1 MWNSVGPN
9 RRAPPPRDLVNK
21 RNAGRTAW
29 KPVQWTRLL
38 RTFRALAKQASD
50 SSLGALRASA
60 QKTQVALSAAVD
72 RLAQDLYELEGHF
85 VFELVQNADDN
96 KYSEDVQPELFM
108 SLQTDGSGSY
118 FMTKNNELGLK
129 ESDVMA
135 MCDINASSKSSGCI
149 GKKGIGWKST
159 FAVSQCPHVLS
170 GDFTFKFDVGGALG
184 KLAYVTPTWL
194 EDSELEKLPKPVQD
208 AHQSAGT
215 VIYLPLRTGSDSIA
229 EAFDRLCQHHVTL
242 LLLKQLRRIQ
252 LEYPGGNIVCLERL
266 ERAGLV
272 QSISMLGSREP
283 AESQE
288 EKEAKMFQYMV
299 HPFQV
304 QGVDPG
310 GPVVMR
316 LVFPIAD
323 CPPRMSVHVGLP
335 VRCVGFHFAVD
346 APFDL
351 VASRADLHE
360 GSTVNQILCNAI
372 PQAFGDFLAGPGHD
386 VSCQAMRF
394 VGCEAAPRPIWQHV
408 RTKLVDSLLHVAC
421 IRTEEGAVAKPEEC
435 FERPQHP
442 LRVAASQLI
451 PAKLLQLSCG
461 RSFASSSSVATVGVG
476 AGVLEVFSL
485 EHWIKVLRYRGSS
498 WPCGLVG
505 SAAQTED
512 PCEFFV
518 PFCTWLDM
526 ELREAEQPS
535 QLLAQV
541 WDVDLLPAFRSRTP
555 LRISDGPIFSRP
567 CVKIRADWQGF
578 LSEVGLLKFVEPRV
592 RLALQNATPHLMESL
607 TMGMPSRPELA
618 ALCISWHLTSFNGL
632 GVTAEPTP
640 MKALLASLACLKE
653 TFLSDELPDGS
664 RLGLDLPLPLP
675 KADPE
680 ARQAWW
686 RELGTWLWLPGLQ
699 MSSNARLSLRR
710 PQKLQSSSYLGFTC
724 ADESRPLDTAVV
736 QDIFSQKT
744 WGEDALGWEA
754 FLHAIG
760 VQNFQPAEA
769 EHTQDLA
776 SRLGAS
782 LCTQEWWSGLL
793 KRGLRAQAYV
803 SRRCRGADDAESH
816 WLRTL
821 PIAVQVDAPK
831 GQGPMKDRKVLR
843 KIHLQDF
850 FLHDVYGR
858 LGGQYLHY
866 VRLPGSGSTRQPA
879 EDELVRRCLQ
889 CLGVQVELSAAGLL
903 RSLRLLK
910 DEGRCQN
917 IEVYADIYKEVAS
930 GFGSIAEGGLSR
942 NLREALSEL
951 VFVPLQ
957 FRHLDECTWEEDG
970 EIQWLT
976 QVPSLQAHYL
986 RYGPSVRHYFLDV
999 LGMPETHPGFSPG
1012 SLLTALRN
1020 LVKHVEDALSSPT
1033 LSESLQQ
1040 TPTTA
1045 RGLLESMTN
1054 LASKVY
1060 SSLAKACRTSSVTW
1074 HADVRRAFS
1083 QERLLL
1089 LPPLELPDL
1098 TTPLRREGAHA
1109 QGRSNMSRQDQ
1120 QRTRSSSGTSSL
1132 PAPDASRRHRP
1143 KRLYTKES
1151 WWEVEDELKETKA
1164 TNLNLSS
1171 LYGGIH
1177 DAEFLF
1183 LRVIGI
1189 RRLASRGDVVQRLR
1203 ESMSSTGPLSNWTE
1217 GIDISDLEELENI
1230 QTSSYFRPADWRA
1243 PGEEDDGADD
1253 SGQEAPTERASAS
1266 FRPPQ
1271 TTGSAHPPAWRSPEA
1286 ARDAEDRANAALR
1299 ADAARREAEETAA
1312 RAKAKAKAKAAATTA
1327 ESRGR
1332 VPIRVEGINT
1342 SLCDVMQRKP
1352 GSVAVGAGGAAQALE
1367 LFLGDFSFSP
1377 RRAALRQRFSWQRF
1391 REAHTEASQGAP
1403 QSTALGAGDSPAGVP
1418 VPPAESPRHFGWHL
1432 EFDPSMLAKRKTE
1445 ESAFLQACEQNAQQR
1460 QSEPTLEAKLS
1471 GSAESLQAQENQ
1483 DLPHL
1488 SAADGHEDADA
1499 LQLRLAALRAA
1510 AQCRKT
1516 EVEDL
1521 RRERQGVEETTQRY
1535 LRILQGHPRG
1545 CAAPST
1551 EALHRHPGKAHLQ
1564 GFPEQRVS
1572 ETAWL
1577 CRECGQ
1583 HSVNHRERFKAG
1595 RPSLVYTSSALFVSR
1610 AAFAQACRIL

>member
-1 MWNSVGPN
+1 MV
-9 RRAPPPRDLVNK
+9 LF
-21 RNAGRTAW
+21 
-29 KPVQWTRLL
+29 LL
-38 RTFRALAKQASD
+38 PTVMRASD
-50 SSLGALRASA
+50 SSLGALQASA

-96 KYSEDVQPELFM
+96 KYSEDVHPELSM

-118 FMTKNNELGLK
+118 FMTKNNELGLR

-170 GDFTFKFDVGGALG
+170 GDFTFKFDVGGPLG

-194 EDSELEKLPKPVQD
+194 QDFELEKLPKPVQD
-208 AHQSAGT
+208 AHKSGGT

-242 LLLKQLRRIQ
+242 LFLKQLRHIQ
-252 LEYPGGNIVCLERL
+252 LEYPGGNTVCLERL

-272 QSISMLGSREP
+272 QSISVLGSREP

-288 EKEAKMFQYMV
+288 EKEAKVFQYMV
-299 HPFQV
+299 HPFEV
-304 QGVDPG
+304 EGVDPG
-310 GPVVMR
+310 GPVVLR
-316 LVFPIAD
+316 LVFPTAD

-372 PQAFGDFLAGPGHD
+372 PQAFGDFLAGPGRD

-408 RTKLVDSLLHVAC
+408 RTKLVDSLLRVAC
-421 IRTEEGAVAKPEEC
+421 IRTEQGAVAKPEEC

-442 LRVAASQLI
+442 LRLAASQLI

-461 RSFASSSSVATVGVG
+461 RSFASSSSAATVGAG

-485 EHWIKVLRYRGSS
+485 EHWIKVLKYRGSS
-498 WPCGLVG
+498 WPGGLVG

-526 ELREAEQPS
+526 ELREAGQPS

-653 TFLSDELPDGS
+653 TFLSDELPEGS

-699 MSSNARLSLRR
+699 MTSNARLSLRR

-724 ADESRPLDTAVV
+724 ADESRPLDAAVV

-754 FLHAIG
+754 FLQAIG

-769 EHTQDLA
+769 EHTNDLA

-782 LCTQEWWSGLL
+782 LCAQEWWSGLL

-803 SRRCRGADDAESH
+803 SRRCRGADDAELY

-831 GQGPMKDRKVLR
+831 GQGPLKDHKMLR

-866 VRLPGSGSTRQPA
+866 VRLPGSPGSTTQPA
-879 EDELVRRCLQ
+879 EDELVRSCLQ
-889 CLGVQVELSAAGLL
+889 RLGVQVELSAAGLL

-930 GFGSIAEGGLSR
+930 EFGSSTDGGFS

-957 FRHLDECTWEEDG
+957 FRHLEECTWEEDG

-976 QVPSLQAHYL
+976 QVPSLSAHYL
-986 RYGPSVRHYFLDV
+986 RYGPSVRRYFLDV
-999 LGMPETHPGFSPG
+999 LGMPERHPGFAPG
-1012 SLLTALRN
+1012 ALLTALRN
-1020 LVKHVEDALSSPT
+1020 LVKHVEDALSSSTP
-1033 LSESLQQ
+1033 SESLQH

-1045 RGLLESMTN
+1045 RGLLESMTT

-1060 SSLAKACRTSSVTW
+1060 SSLAKACRASSVTW

-1098 TTPLRREGAHA
+1098 TAQNPLRRDVTHA

-1120 QRTRSSSGTSSL
+1120 QRTRSSSATSSL
-1132 PAPDASRRHRP
+1132 PAPDASRRQRP

-1164 TNLNLSS
+1164 TNLNLRS

-1243 PGEEDDGADD
+1243 PGEEDDAAND
-1253 SGQEAPTERASAS
+1253 SGQEAATERASAS

-1299 ADAARREAEETAA
+1299 ADAARREAAETAA
-1312 RAKAKAKAKAAATTA
+1312 RAKAKAKAAATTA
-1327 ESRGR
+1327 ESRG
-1332 VPIRVEGINT
+1332 G
-1342 SLCDVMQRKP
+1342 Q
-1352 GSVAVGAGGAAQALE
+1352 AQPSQSE
-1367 LFLGDFSFSP
+1367 LAERP
-1377 RRAALRQRFSWQRF
+1377 RQRFSWQRY
-1391 REAHTEASQGAP
+1391 REARTEASQGAP
-1403 QSTALGAGDSPAGVP
+1403 VRAPEAAGHSAGAG
-1418 VPPAESPRHFGWHL
+1418 VPPAESESPRHSEPGPGAKPVPPAP
-1432 EFDPSMLAKRKTE
+1432 PSPMTWSRLR
-1445 ESAFLQACEQNAQQR
+1445 AQQAEADEQSQRR
-1460 QSEPTLEAKLS
+1460 QSEPTFEDGRAAAPKMRGTRAS
-1471 GSAESLQAQENQ
+1471 AWASFRSAESLQAQENQ
-1483 DLPHL
+1483 DLPHR
-1488 SAADGHEDADA
+1488 SDHADSHEDADA

-1521 RRERQGVEETTQRY
+1521 RRERQSVEETTQRY
-1535 LRILQGHPRG
+1535 LSILQDF
-1545 CAAPST
+1545 
-1551 EALHRHPGKAHLQ
+1551 Q
-1564 GFPEQRVS
+1564 
-1572 ETAWL
+1572 
-1577 CRECGQ
+1577 
-1583 HSVNHRERFKAG
+1583 
-1595 RPSLVYTSSALFVSR
+1595 SSM
-1610 AAFAQACRIL
+1610 

>member
-1 MWNSVGPN
+1 M
-9 RRAPPPRDLVNK
+9 R
-21 RNAGRTAW
+21 
-29 KPVQWTRLL
+29 
-38 RTFRALAKQASD
+38 
-50 SSLGALRASA
+50 
-60 QKTQVALSAAVD
+60 
-72 RLAQDLYELEGHF
+72 
-85 VFELVQNADDN
+85 
-96 KYSEDVQPELFM
+96 
-108 SLQTDGSGSY
+108 
-118 FMTKNNELGLK
+118 
-129 ESDVMA
+129 
-135 MCDINASSKSSGCI
+135 SGCI

-360 GSTVNQILCNAI
+360 GVLSRVATFQALDFDFAMLSVFNGFFTTALRRGSTVNQILCNAI

-686 RELGTWLWLPGLQ
+686 R
-699 MSSNARLSLRR
+699 
-710 PQKLQSSSYLGFTC
+710 
-724 ADESRPLDTAVV
+724 
-736 QDIFSQKT
+736 
-744 WGEDALGWEA
+744 
-754 FLHAIG
+754 
-760 VQNFQPAEA
+760 
-769 EHTQDLA
+769 
-776 SRLGAS
+776 
-782 LCTQEWWSGLL
+782 
-793 KRGLRAQAYV
+793 
-803 SRRCRGADDAESH
+803 
-816 WLRTL
+816 
-821 PIAVQVDAPK
+821 
-831 GQGPMKDRKVLR
+831 
-843 KIHLQDF
+843 
-850 FLHDVYGR
+850 
-858 LGGQYLHY
+858 
-866 VRLPGSGSTRQPA
+866 
-879 EDELVRRCLQ
+879 
-889 CLGVQVELSAAGLL
+889 
-903 RSLRLLK
+903 
-910 DEGRCQN
+910 
-917 IEVYADIYKEVAS
+917 
-930 GFGSIAEGGLSR
+930 
-942 NLREALSEL
+942 
-951 VFVPLQ
+951 
-957 FRHLDECTWEEDG
+957 
-970 EIQWLT
+970 
-976 QVPSLQAHYL
+976 
-986 RYGPSVRHYFLDV
+986 
-999 LGMPETHPGFSPG
+999 
-1012 SLLTALRN
+1012 
-1020 LVKHVEDALSSPT
+1020 
-1033 LSESLQQ
+1033 
-1040 TPTTA
+1040 
-1045 RGLLESMTN
+1045 
-1054 LASKVY
+1054 
-1060 SSLAKACRTSSVTW
+1060 
-1074 HADVRRAFS
+1074 
-1083 QERLLL
+1083 
-1089 LPPLELPDL
+1089 
-1098 TTPLRREGAHA
+1098 
-1109 QGRSNMSRQDQ
+1109 
-1120 QRTRSSSGTSSL
+1120 
-1132 PAPDASRRHRP
+1132 
-1143 KRLYTKES
+1143 
-1151 WWEVEDELKETKA
+1151 
-1164 TNLNLSS
+1164 
-1171 LYGGIH
+1171 
-1177 DAEFLF
+1177 LF
-1183 LRVIGI
+1183 
-1189 RRLASRGDVVQRLR
+1189 
-1203 ESMSSTGPLSNWTE
+1203 
-1217 GIDISDLEELENI
+1217 
-1230 QTSSYFRPADWRA
+1230 
-1243 PGEEDDGADD
+1243 
-1253 SGQEAPTERASAS
+1253 
-1266 FRPPQ
+1266 
-1271 TTGSAHPPAWRSPEA
+1271 
-1286 ARDAEDRANAALR
+1286 
-1299 ADAARREAEETAA
+1299 
-1312 RAKAKAKAKAAATTA
+1312 
-1327 ESRGR
+1327 
-1332 VPIRVEGINT
+1332 
-1342 SLCDVMQRKP
+1342 
-1352 GSVAVGAGGAAQALE
+1352 
-1367 LFLGDFSFSP
+1367 
-1377 RRAALRQRFSWQRF
+1377 
-1391 REAHTEASQGAP
+1391 
-1403 QSTALGAGDSPAGVP
+1403 
-1418 VPPAESPRHFGWHL
+1418 
-1432 EFDPSMLAKRKTE
+1432 
-1445 ESAFLQACEQNAQQR
+1445 
-1460 QSEPTLEAKLS
+1460 
-1471 GSAESLQAQENQ
+1471 
-1483 DLPHL
+1483 
-1488 SAADGHEDADA
+1488 
-1499 LQLRLAALRAA
+1499 
-1510 AQCRKT
+1510 
-1516 EVEDL
+1516 
-1521 RRERQGVEETTQRY
+1521 
-1535 LRILQGHPRG
+1535 
-1545 CAAPST
+1545 
-1551 EALHRHPGKAHLQ
+1551 
-1564 GFPEQRVS
+1564 
-1572 ETAWL
+1572 
-1577 CRECGQ
+1577 
-1583 HSVNHRERFKAG
+1583 
-1595 RPSLVYTSSALFVSR
+1595 
-1610 AAFAQACRIL
+1610 